1 MMEYMQ
7 DYGVDA
13 NTAEEAFDEDELDD
27 SDFEYDHANE
37 NISHQSR
44 NSTET
49 ERHKRNTTTRVAEM
63 LQVSR
68 YQVQR
73 VWRRIKECRAQ
84 GRPVDVRSR
93 KPMNC
98 GRKKKNKSIYQRFLE
113 FPCIR
118 GLIYDL

>member
-1 MMEYMQ
+1 MQ

-13 NTAEEAFDEDELDD
+13 NTVEEAFDEDELDD

-44 NSTET
+44 NLTET

-68 YQVQR
+68 YQVQH
-73 VWRRIKECRAQ
+73 VWRRVKECRAQ

-98 GRKKKNKSIYQRFLE
+98 GRK
-113 FPCIR
+113 
-118 GLIYDL
+118 